1 MSKDSPEK
9 MESLAKKIWL
19 AGLGA
24 YGHSLDGFQNSYD
37 KLSEESQK
45 LFDELVAKGEALQN
59 QATDAVKDKVKE
71 GNSRLEAR
79 ADELKSKL
87 SITSSIS
94 TRLEE
99 MSKKIDKLS
108 QSLANKEP
116 AKKGKTR
123 GK

>member
-1 MSKDSPEK
+1 MSKESPEK

-24 YGHSLDGFQNSYD
+24 YGRSLDGVQHSYD

-45 LFDELVAKGEALQN
+45 LFDELVSKGEAIQN
-59 QATDAVKDKVKE
+59 DASTKVKDKVKE

-79 ADELKSKL
+79 AEELKKKL
-87 SITSSIS
+87 SITSSLS
-94 TRLEE
+94 GRLEE

-108 QSLANKEP
+108 KNLTNKDESE
-116 AKKGKTR
+116 K
-123 GK
+123 

>member
-1 MSKDSPEK
+1 MSKESPEK

-24 YGHSLDGFQNSYD
+24 YGRSLDGMQHSYD
-37 KLSEESQK
+37 KFSEESHK
-45 LFDELVAKGEALQN
+45 LFDELVSKGEAIQN
-59 QATDAVKDKVKE
+59 DASTRVKDKVKE

-87 SITSSIS
+87 SITSNLSN
-94 TRLEE
+94 RLEE

-108 QSLANKEP
+108 KTLANKDD
-116 AKKGKTR
+116 ADK
-123 GK
+123 